1 MRGTSGVLKLFS
13 KILRRLNSRDLTDFQ
28 HSSGLE
34 LRPQQLHDSDYV
46 RSKFGEKSAFRGH
59 SSPRPGAKTKDTS

>member
-13 KILRRLNSRDLTDFQ
+13 KILRRLDSRDLTDFQ

-34 LRPQQLHDSDYV
+34 LRPQ
-46 RSKFGEKSAFRGH
+46 
-59 SSPRPGAKTKDTS
+59 